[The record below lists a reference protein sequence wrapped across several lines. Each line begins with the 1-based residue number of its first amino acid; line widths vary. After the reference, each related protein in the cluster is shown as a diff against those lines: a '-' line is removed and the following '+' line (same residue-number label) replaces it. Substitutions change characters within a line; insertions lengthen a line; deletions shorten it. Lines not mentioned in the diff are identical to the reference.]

1 MFPDELCEEIHEVAA
16 TVMMVLAGLHVIGV
30 LGDWLLT
37 GENIIKAMV
46 TGRKAPAENVPPAPA
61 IGAWR
66 GAVLAALVLLGT
78 GWMIDQ
84 TRFENV
90 DNEHEEHEEQYD
102 EEDEDDHHER
112 YDDDD

>member
-1 MFPDELCEEIHEVAA
+1 MA
-16 TVMMVLAGLHVIGV
+16 
-30 LGDWLLT
+30 
-37 GENIIKAMV
+37 
-46 TGRKAPAENVPPAPA
+46 PAPA

-66 GAVLAALVLLGT
+66 GAVLAGFVLLGT

-90 DNEHEEHEEQYD
+90 DDEHEEHEEQYD